1 MITYDY
7 YRIFYY
13 VAQYKSFTKAARA
26 LHNNQP
32 NITRCMNNLE
42 QELKYTLFL
51 RSNKGIALTP
61 EGRQLYEHVALA
73 FEQLSI
79 GEEEIRQNGELEHG
93 LVSIGASENALRL
106 ILLEKLELFRRAK
119 AYVGDSC
126 LIIAGTGSNCTEHA
140 AALSRAAE
148 GAGADALLVVTPYY
162 NKATPE
168 GLLAH
173 YSAVAGAVHIPVIA
187 YNVPSR
193 TGVDIPVEV
202 YDRLSRIP
210 NLAGVKEASSGI
222 SKIAKLCAACPDFPV
237 WSGNDDQAVA
247 VMSLGGQ
254 GVISVLSN
262 VAPVETQAMAQAALA
277 GDFDTAAALQ
287 AELLPLI
294 ELLFCEVNPIPVKAA
309 MQLIG
314 YDCGGCRLPLTPM
327 SEENLEK
334 LKKYLL

>member
-1 MITYDY
+1 MKQP
-7 YRIFYY
+7 F
-13 VAQYKSFTKAARA
+13 FTGACTA
-26 LHNNQP
+26 LVTP
-32 NITRCMNNLE
+32 
-42 QELKYTLFL
+42 FL
-51 RSNKGIALTP
+51 GGKVNYP
-61 EGRQLYEHVALA
+61 MM
-73 FEQLSI
+73 EQLLRRQI
-79 GEEEIRQNGELEHG
+79 DAGIEAVVICGTTGESATL
-93 LVSIGASENALRL
+93 SDC
-106 ILLEKLELFRRAK
+106 EKLELFRRAK

-327 SEENLEK
+327 SNENLEK
-334 LKKYLL
+334 LKKHLL